1 MCEFWKTFNTLKS
14 ETIWLYMR
22 ERKENTVLRSRPIT
36 AILWNCG
43 MVLVSFLKEEKNC
56 KIAKLN
62 ESQSVK
68 YPREGAINLL
78 PTINKEECWAEN

>member
-1 MCEFWKTFNTLKS
+1 M
-14 ETIWLYMR
+14 
-22 ERKENTVLRSRPIT
+22 
-36 AILWNCG
+36 A
-43 MVLVSFLKEEKNC
+43 LVSFLKEVKNC

-78 PTINKEECWAEN
+78 PTINKEEC